1 MPTGVKIKEIRQQ
14 RGLTQKQ
21 LGDMCGIADANIR
34 KYENG
39 KQNPKIETLQ
49 KIADALGVPVTE
61 LLNYNY
67 DTIEGEK
74 VRVYDLTDMESKQ
87 AVDTIKYIQKNIES
101 STGINPEYITL
112 HLRKDEFSEDEIRD
126 IERYIE
132 FIKSKKIEWNKLGK
146 TIEHIDTL
154 SKEETTQKA
163 KSPEIGDDYEP
174 TI

>member
-1 MPTGVKIKEIRQQ
+1 MPTGIKIKEIRQQ

-21 LGDMCGIADANIR
+21 LGDICGIADANIR

-49 KIADALGVPVTE
+49 KIANALGVPVTE

-67 DTIEGEK
+67 DTIDGEK

-87 AVDTIKYIQKNIES
+87 AVDTIKYIQKSMEN

-112 HLRKDEFSEDEIRD
+112 HLRKDEFSDDEIRD

-132 FIKSKKIEWNKLGK
+132 FVRSKKTDI
-146 TIEHIDTL
+146 
-154 SKEETTQKA
+154 
-163 KSPEIGDDYEP
+163 
-174 TI
+174 

>member
-1 MPTGVKIKEIRQQ
+1 MGMSQQ
-14 RGLTQKQ
+14 Q
-21 LGDMCGIADANIR
+21 IAQ
-34 KYENG
+34 YENG
-39 KQNPKIETLQ
+39 NRMPKIETLQ

-154 SKEETTQKA
+154 SKEETTQKT